1 MQYERYYFARTR
13 EKRGRFSVR
22 RDRSGAPT
30 FINSVNTVMNSN
42 YAGVVKA
49 ALAAALMLCAAGCE
63 NRKIKKAGSRE
74 LRVSVRKLEK
84 RTFRRAI
91 PVQGTVTPVE
101 HAVISAKIGGTL
113 EMLKVDEG
121 DTVAKGALLF
131 GIDSK
136 VLKNQL
142 TVRED
147 EIKVKTAGY
156 ESAKIA
162 EETARISLEKAR
174 LDRERYGRL
183 WKSKATSQA
192 EMETYD
198 TNFRKA
204 EMDVKSAHA
213 AVVNAHAQLKQA
225 ESNLDIAKKNFEDSM
240 IVAPFDCTV
249 TDKFVE
255 ENEYVSVG
263 ENILKLENQ
272 KLLEVECFISSVHYD
287 GIKPGVTS
295 AIFGRG
301 GRAVVTYKAPSI
313 DPESRTFKVKILL
326 PPESKLVS
334 GTLCSVRLV
343 LQEREGYG
351 LPADAI
357 LLRANNRYIAYTV
370 TDKNIAES
378 VTVERGIV
386 DGKFCEITNAGDFLD
401 KRFVVTG
408 QTFVNNG
415 ARLKVVQPVK

>member
-1 MQYERYYFARTR
+1 MNGLSANTPTR
-13 EKRGRFSVR
+13 
-22 RDRSGAPT
+22 
-30 FINSVNTVMNSN
+30 
-42 YAGVVKA
+42 A
-49 ALAAALMLCAAGCE
+49 ALAAAILLCAVGCSA
-63 NRKIKKAGSRE
+63 KKSKKSGERE
-74 LRVSVRKLEK
+74 VRVTVQKLEK
-84 RTFRRAI
+84 RTFRRTI

-101 HAVISAKIGGTL
+101 HAIISAKTGGTL

-121 DTVAKGALLF
+121 DSIAKGTVLF

-162 EETARISLEKAR
+162 EESARISLDKAR

-192 EMETYD
+192 EVENYETS
-198 TNFRKA
+198 FKKA

-213 AVVNAHAQLKQA
+213 AVVNAQAQLKQA
-225 ESNLDIAKKNFEDSM
+225 VSNLDIARKNYEDSV

-249 TDKFVE
+249 TDKYVE
-255 ENEYVSVG
+255 ENEYVAVG
-263 ENILKLENQ
+263 QNILKLENH
-272 KLLEVECFISSVHYD
+272 KLLEVECFISAVHYD
-287 GIKPGVTS
+287 SIVPGKTS

-313 DPESRTFKVKILL
+313 DPESRTFKIKIRL
-326 PPESKLVS
+326 PEKVDLVS
-334 GTLCSVRLV
+334 GTLCSLKLV
-343 LQEREGYG
+343 LEEKEAYG

-357 LLRANNRYIAYTV
+357 LLRANDRYIAYTV
-370 TDKNIAES
+370 DAKDNAKNVEI
-378 VTVERGIV
+378 ERGII
-386 DGKFCEITNAGDFLD
+386 DGKFCEVKNHEKLLD
-401 KRFVVTG
+401 QKFVVTG

-415 ARLKVVQPVK
+415 ARLKVVKRDK